1 MIKDTYIKGIASG
14 GGGGGI
20 DLSSLTTGATVS
32 YRAGD
37 DFNVPFGREANFLT
51 LSANS
56 PAGNT
61 FRFTD
66 TLLGQTFASG
76 VAIDWAYRD
85 DVNELVVGWQIGD
98 NGSNIDWDGA
108 VDYCVALTLDTY
120 TDWYLPN
127 YNLINTLWY
136 TQGTRATNY
145 APFNDASNNKWW
157 SGTSLA
163 GILPTYAGILP
174 SQWYNSAHVAAK
186 TTTNPMRAKAYRVYT
201 YAQLG
206 L

>member
-32 YRAGD
+32 YRTGD

-85 DVNELVVGWQIGD
+85 NVNELVVGWQIGD
-98 NGSNIDWDGA
+98 NGSNIDWDDA
-108 VDYCVALTLDTY
+108 IDYCVALTLDTY

-127 YNLINTLWY
+127 FNLLHTLFNTQ
-136 TQGTRATNY
+136 TTRALNY
-145 APFNDASNNKWW
+145 IPILDASNNKFW
-157 SGTSLA
+157 SGTSLT
-163 GILPTYAGILP
+163 GVLPTYAGILVN
-174 SQWYNSAHVAAK
+174 QWYGATSAVLK

-201 YAQLG
+201 YAELG

>member
-1 MIKDTYIKGIASG
+1 MARTEAHIKIATG
-14 GGGGGI
+14 GGGGTN
-20 DLSSLTTGATVS
+20 LNSLTTGATVS
-32 YRAGD
+32 YRTGD
-37 DFNVPFGREANFLT
+37 DFNVPFGRETDFLT
-51 LSANS
+51 LAANS

-66 TLLGQTFASG
+66 TLLGQTFTSG

-108 VDYCVALTLDTY
+108 VDYCLALTLDTY

-127 YNLINTLWY
+127 SNLLYTLLY
-136 TQGTRATNY
+136 TQGSRSLVN
-145 APFNDASNNKWW
+145 APFSDTSNNRWW
-157 SGTSLA
+157 SATTPT
-163 GILPTYAGILP
+163 GIFTTYAMILP
-174 SQWYNSAHVAAK
+174 SQFFGVAFAAPK
-186 TTTNPMRAKAYRVYT
+186 TNTGQMRAKAYRVYT
-201 YAQLG
+201 YAELG

>member
-1 MIKDTYIKGIASG
+1 MIKDTYIKGVATG
-14 GGGGGI
+14 GGGGGTN
-20 DLSSLTTGATVS
+20 LNSLTTGATVS
-32 YRAGD
+32 YRTGD

-85 DVNELVVGWQIGD
+85 DVNELVVGWQIG
-98 NGSNIDWDGA
+98 NSGGNINWDGA
-108 VDYCVALTLDTY
+108 VDYCLALTLDTY
-120 TDWYLPN
+120 SDWYLPN
-127 YNLINTLWY
+127 SKLLDTLK
-136 TQGTRATNY
+136 ATIYSRTLNY
-145 APFNDASNNKWW
+145 PPFSVAGNISFW
-157 SGTSLA
+157 SSSTLEGVLT
-163 GILPTYAGILP
+163 TYAANLP
-174 SQWYNSAHVAAK
+174 NRLYGTLGAVSK
-186 TTTNPMRAKAYRVYT
+186 TSTSGMRAKAYRVYT
-201 YAQLG
+201 YAELG

>member
-1 MIKDTYIKGIASG
+1 MIKDTYIKGVATG
-14 GGGGGI
+14 GGGGGTN
-20 DLSSLTTGATVS
+20 LNSLTTGATVS
-32 YRAGD
+32 YRTGD

-98 NGSNIDWDGA
+98 NGSNVNWDGA
-108 VDYCVALTLDTY
+108 VDYCLALTLDTY
-120 TDWYLPN
+120 SDWYLPN
-127 YNLINTLWY
+127 SNLIDTLKSTIYSRTLNY
-136 TQGTRATNY
+136 TPFSVTGNISFWSSSTLQGVLT
-145 APFNDASNNKWW
+145 
-157 SGTSLA
+157 
-163 GILPTYAGILP
+163 TYAANLP
-174 SQWYNSAHVAAK
+174 NRLYGTLGAVSK
-186 TTTNPMRAKAYRVYT
+186 TSTGGMRAKAYRVYT
-201 YAQLG
+201 YAELG